1 VRAQGALRLGFAG
14 TPEFAVPALDA
25 LAASPHTVVAVFT
38 RQDRAAGRGQKLR
51 VSPVK
56 QRALE
61 LGIEVHQPATFK
73 DRAACSA
80 LAALELD
87 ALVVAAYGLI
97 LPRAALD
104 APRLGCLNI
113 HASLLPRWR
122 GAAPIQRA
130 VLAGDRCT
138 GITIMRM
145 EETLDTGPMLAAR
158 AIDIAPEDTA
168 GTLHDR
174 LAALG
179 ALLIRDTLDALV
191 SGSVRETPQPLT
203 GVIYADKITKSEAAI
218 DWRED
223 AAVLARRVRAF
234 NPTPVAETRWAG
246 TQLRIWQAKATL
258 PDPMP
263 ADAVPRVGGVAAA
276 PGSALLPGDAVPP
289 GSVIGA
295 SDGGIDVACGS
306 GTLRITRLQLA
317 GRKPLSAAE
326 FLRAQTLAGT
336 RFTGP

>member
-1 VRAQGALRLGFAG
+1 LRLGFAG

-25 LAASPHTVVAVFT
+25 LAASAHAVVAVFT
-38 RQDRAAGRGQKLR
+38 REDRAAGRGQKLR

-73 DRAACSA
+73 DPAVSAA

-97 LPRAALD
+97 LPRAALA

-130 VLAGDRCT
+130 VLAGDRRT

-145 EETLDTGPMLAAR
+145 EERLDTGPMLAAR

-174 LAALG
+174 LAGVG
-179 ALLIRDTLDALV
+179 ALLIRDTLDALA
-191 SGSVRETPQPLT
+191 SGSVPETPQPQT
-203 GVIYADKITKSEAAI
+203 GVTYADKITKSEALI

-223 AAVLARRVRAF
+223 AAILARRVRAF
-234 NPTPVAETRWAG
+234 DPTPVAETRWEGA
-246 TQLRIWQAKATL
+246 QVRIWQAE
-258 PDPMP
+258 
-263 ADAVPRVGGVAAA
+263 AA
-276 PGSALLPGDAVPP
+276 PPDTMRGHAAPEGAATP

-317 GRKPLSAAE
+317 GRKPVSSAE
-326 FLRAQTLAGT
+326 FLRAQTLAGA